1 MQMFLP
7 GMRHAFR
14 QVRKSPGFAFTI
26 VITLALGIGANSAIF
41 SVMNATL
48 LRMLPVRN
56 PDQLFYLTHEHWP
69 DNVGSAGN
77 SEQAYGINVY
87 NRLREDGSVFSAV
100 VAYVPLSFSKTAVR
114 FGDSPEEVEADEV
127 SGNFFSALGVSMA
140 AGRPF
145 VSADED
151 RHSPVAVLSY
161 GYWNRRFNRNP
172 DVIGR
177 TIYVNGVPVTILG
190 VASRSF
196 YGVESGGLA
205 TDLWIPLQSRPELPA
220 WGVPAATT
228 ERTLYGDPNWW
239 SLMLLARLRPGI
251 SPRQALA
258 RMNPVFAH
266 AAYETL
272 GQQERKG
279 APLELQMVPGRGLGM
294 SSQDYERPLHVLMG
308 MVFLVLV
315 IACVNIVMLLVARNS
330 LREREFA
337 LRLALGANRWPLFR
351 QLLSE
356 SAILVIAGASL
367 GWWFAVAAT
376 RLLTHWSELEI
387 SLAPD
392 QTVLVFTLII
402 STLAAI
408 LFGLAP
414 LRAAATAPVGLV
426 LKSSGTN
433 ATASRGRM
441 LSGKI
446 LVALQIGFCV
456 MLLFGASLLLRT
468 LENYRNVDLGMR
480 AESVL
485 AFGVHPLGSLA
496 YADKLAFYRQLT
508 ERLRAIPGVES
519 ITMAGNRPG
528 SG

>member
-1 MQMFLP
+1 MQMFLR

-41 SVMNATL
+41 SVMNAAL

-69 DNVGSAGN
+69 DNVGSTGN

-87 NRLREDGSVFSAV
+87 NRLREDGSVFSDV
-100 VAYVPLSFSKTAVR
+100 VAYVPLSFSKTAIR
-114 FGDSPEEVEADEV
+114 FGDSPEEAEADEV

-190 VASRSF
+190 VASPSF

-239 SLMLLARLRPGI
+239 SLMLLARLRPGT

-279 APLELQMVPGRGLGM
+279 APLELQMVPARGLGM

-337 LRLALGANRWPLFR
+337 LRLALGASRWPLFR

-356 SAILVIAGASL
+356 TAILVIAGASL

-392 QTVLVFTLII
+392 RTVLAFTLII
-402 STLAAI
+402 SALAAI

-433 ATASRGRM
+433 ATASRGRV
-441 LSGKI
+441 LSGEI
-446 LVALQIGFCV
+446 LIALQIGFCV
-456 MLLFGASLLLRT
+456 MLLFGSSLLLRT
-468 LENYRNVDLGMR
+468 LQNYRNVDLGMR

-485 AFGVHPLGSLA
+485 AFGCIRWA
-496 YADKLAFYRQLT
+496 
-508 ERLRAIPGVES
+508 RLPTRKSWPS
-519 ITMAGNRPG
+519 IVNSRNACARFLVSNR
-528 SG
+528 